1 MYLDVFGQPMVTL
14 GTHESAVELLEKR
27 SANYSDRMHSVMAA
41 LWVCCL
47 SSVLLSLT

>member
-1 MYLDVFGQPMVTL
+1 MYLDVFGQPMIVL

-47 SSVLLSLT
+47 PSLFLLLT